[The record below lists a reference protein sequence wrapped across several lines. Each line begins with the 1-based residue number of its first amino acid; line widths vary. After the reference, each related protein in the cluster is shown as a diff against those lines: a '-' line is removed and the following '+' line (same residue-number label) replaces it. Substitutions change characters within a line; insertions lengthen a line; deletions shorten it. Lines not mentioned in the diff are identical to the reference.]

1 MKKSI
6 FSLLVIL
13 FAWTAKSQ
21 PATVHI
27 HILHA
32 NAKTIELVNNDYS
45 NAYTMFKQRDFDLP
59 LINGKASKTFHLI
72 KPIFITIYYDD
83 DSSKKE
89 IEYNIFLS
97 PGDDL
102 NFFADAGQTDFAY
115 SISGKGSNNNQ
126 PLIQQ
131 IKRKIDVMGFWKDS
145 LPNNVFNAIEIQND
159 TNRQLLKECIY
170 RYHPTKKFVKAY
182 SFLVQYFPV
191 TMYIEFNGEQ
201 KFHAGEAYQRNK
213 DKWRAIQDS
222 LIAINPLNNAELLNV
237 YGYTYFLPLYL
248 VRVKERLWSES
259 NDDPKNFF
267 REWYETNETAGK
279 KIMQEDMENDL
290 RERIINKYF
299 TGKTAEFLYATVFK
313 DAMKE
318 KQDNIPE
325 MFKRFEQ
332 KYPKS
337 QYTKYIAPF
346 VQEVQEK
353 EKRKLNDKMVL
364 IENTDSLQSFD
375 DVLKLVKGKTVL
387 LDMWGT
393 WCGPCRESL
402 LANSDSI
409 KSYFQNK
416 GLDYLYIA
424 NFDES
429 NPAKWKKLIPYY
441 NLSGTNILASK
452 ILTKDIMDKVKG
464 EGYPTYVIIKKD
476 GSFELSK
483 AGAPMNR
490 NVLYKQLEDAL
501 AD

>member
-1 MKKSI
+1 MKKNI
-6 FSLLVIL
+6 YFFLTIL
-13 FAWTAKSQ
+13 FALHARSQTASIK
-21 PATVHI
+21 I

-32 NAKTIELVNNDYS
+32 HAKTIELVNNDYS

-59 LINGKASKTFHLI
+59 LIKGNASKTFHLV
-72 KPIFITIYYDD
+72 KPIFITVYYDD

-126 PLIQQ
+126 PLIQR

-145 LPNNVFNAIEIQND
+145 LPSNVFNAIEIQND
-159 TNRQLLKECIY
+159 TNRQLLKEYIY
-170 RYHPTKKFVKAY
+170 RYHPTKNFVKAY

-213 DKWRAIQDS
+213 DRWKTIEDS
-222 LIAINPLNNAELLNV
+222 LIAINSLNKSELLDV

-248 VRVKERLWSES
+248 VRIKERLWDES
-259 NDDPKNFF
+259 YESPKLFF
-267 REWYETNETAGK
+267 QEWYGTDETSGEKVFQND
-279 KIMQEDMENDL
+279 IENDL

-325 MFKRFEQ
+325 MFKRFQQ

-337 QYTKYIAPF
+337 QYTSYIEPF
-346 VQEVQEK
+346 VKEVQEK
-353 EKRKLNDKMVL
+353 EKRRLNDKMVL
-364 IENTDSLQSFD
+364 IENTDSLRSFD
-375 DVLKLVKGKTVL
+375 DILKLVKGKTVL
-387 LDMWGT
+387 LDMWEHGAD
-393 WCGPCRESL
+393 
-402 LANSDSI
+402 LAENH
-409 KSYFQNK
+409 Y
-416 GLDYLYIA
+416 
-424 NFDES
+424 
-429 NPAKWKKLIPYY
+429 
-441 NLSGTNILASK
+441 
-452 ILTKDIMDKVKG
+452 
-464 EGYPTYVIIKKD
+464 
-476 GSFELSK
+476 
-483 AGAPMNR
+483 
-490 NVLYKQLEDAL
+490 
-501 AD
+501 